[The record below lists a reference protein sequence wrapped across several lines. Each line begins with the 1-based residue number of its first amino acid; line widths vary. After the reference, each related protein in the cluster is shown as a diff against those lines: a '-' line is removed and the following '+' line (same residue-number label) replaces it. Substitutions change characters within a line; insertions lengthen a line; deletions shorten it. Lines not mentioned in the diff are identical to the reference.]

1 MFHLGPQSNEQT
13 ATFIPV
19 GESLFRHS
27 LQSQIRMPYM
37 ENMSGCSRPRTS
49 D

>member
-1 MFHLGPQSNEQT
+1 MFHLGPQSKEQT
-13 ATFIPV
+13 VTFIPV
-19 GESLFRHS
+19 CESLFRYS

-37 ENMSGCSRPRTS
+37 ENMSGCSRPSTS